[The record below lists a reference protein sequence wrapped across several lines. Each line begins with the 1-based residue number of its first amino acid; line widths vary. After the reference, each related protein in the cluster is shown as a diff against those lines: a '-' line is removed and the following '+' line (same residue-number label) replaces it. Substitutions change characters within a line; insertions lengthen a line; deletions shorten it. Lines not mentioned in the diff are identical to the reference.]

1 MVALAIK
8 AQCTF
13 ITNMWALIKENK
25 VVACIAGVS
34 YEEAIKL
41 SDGNLIVEMTLE
53 NSPASY
59 GDYYDGKK
67 FYRKEENNG

>member
-1 MVALAIK
+1 
-8 AQCTF
+8 
-13 ITNMWALIKENK
+13 
-25 VVACIAGVS
+25 
-34 YEEAIKL
+34 
-41 SDGNLIVEMTLE
+41 MTLE

>member
-1 MVALAIK
+1 
-8 AQCTF
+8 
-13 ITNMWALIKENK
+13 MWALIKENK